1 MKKTQLNAIS
11 RSYTRKA
18 QKAALASLEA
28 AGINY
33 ESFCKMFSYKGSPV
47 RLVTSIEKREKS
59 ALDKLEAFKKC

>member
-28 AGINY
+28 AGIDFNNY
-33 ESFCKMFSYKGSPV
+33 CKMFNYKGSPV
-47 RLVTSIEKREKS
+47 RLVTSIEKHEKS
-59 ALDKLEAFKKC
+59 TLENLEAFKKC